1 MDLTLLFFFIFCGIF
16 VFIILLNKKIKQ
28 VNSSN
33 AEKENKLQN
42 EISIEDDKNFANNN
56 LIKNNIN
63 YSLSDNVENNQ
74 ETKDDKIDEEA
85 INEVFQNGFNA
96 RDGIL
101 YTEILNK
108 KYF

>member
-1 MDLTLLFFFIFCGIF
+1 MDFTLLFFIIFCGIF
-16 VFIILLNKKIKQ
+16 VFILLLNKKIKQ
-28 VNSSN
+28 ITSSN
-33 AEKENKLQN
+33 AKKEKEIQN
-42 EISIEDDKNFANNN
+42 ETLIEEEKNITNNN
-56 LIKNNIN
+56 LIKNIN
-63 YSLSDNVENNQ
+63 YSLSENIKNDQ
-74 ETKDDKIDEEA
+74 ETKDEKIDEEA